1 MFWPSNNSKKL
12 ILLRFYSQIK
22 ILLDSTQACFGGN
35 PSYLLANL
43 CKIIKPLTLKVTDS
57 HSTPHSWNV
66 YSWLIWIG
74 SDNGVTGPSFLSP
87 NIIWALVP
95 CCHSSLA
102 MTSLWPV
109 MKRLVISLIKYWYV
123 YRHKS
128 NFNQQTQTNANDG
141 SVGPFTN

>member
-1 MFWPSNNSKKL
+1 MFW
-12 ILLRFYSQIK
+12 RQR
-22 ILLDSTQACFGGN
+22 G
-35 PSYLLANL
+35 YLLPNL

-57 HSTPHSWNV
+57 HSTPHSWIV

-74 SDNGVTGPSFLSP
+74 SDNGDGAIISIPQY
-87 NIIWALVP
+87 NISAPAP

-102 MTSLWPV
+102 MTSLWSV

-123 YRHKS
+123 YPHKS

-141 SVGPFTN
+141 SVGPFTNQIMKWQKQKLGWYQIHINALQFLNPI